1 MYKAL
6 YRSYR
11 PEVFEEVLGQEHVIR
26 ILQNQVAADQ
36 VSHAYLF
43 CGTRGTGKTTIAR
56 LLAKAVNCTGEGARP
71 CGRCANCRSI
81 MEGSFMDLIE
91 IDAASNNGVDNIREL
106 RESVNYPPVV
116 GRKKVYIM
124 DEVHMLSPSA
134 YNALLKTLEE
144 PPENV
149 MFILCT
155 TEPEKL
161 PATILSRCVRMDF
174 RRVSEQALRSRLAE
188 ICSDRG
194 ISVDESGL
202 GLIAQAADGSVR
214 DGLSILEQCISG
226 RSGQISREDVLDA
239 IGTVG
244 EEDLIALT
252 DAVMQRHVADGLLMI
267 EDMLRKGRDA
277 RQIIQGWMGHYR
289 NLLLVK
295 FLEDPAGTLSMSLEN
310 VERVRMQAERLEIGA
325 VTGAIRELSQI
336 LYDARRS
343 TQPRVLLEMVFV
355 KLAAGDGFD
364 EEMRQVTYQPQQFE
378 EAFAAAKIQHDLH
391 GQQPAAPQYG
401 QPAEPAPMQQPA
413 APQYEQPAEPAPMQQ
428 PAAPQYEQQA
438 EPAPMQQPAA
448 PQYEQPAPQ
457 PDPYAMDLN
466 SLWNAFLDRG
476 ERQIGAQFF
485 FIRGRAVPESLED
498 GVLRVRVRG
507 AARQY
512 VEDNRNML
520 SALLSQVAG
529 KMTLL
534 LPVGDDE
541 PAPQQYDQQAEPAP
555 QQYEPA
561 PQYEQPAPQ
570 QFEPAPQ
577 QFEQPAPEPDPAEAL
592 RSQASDILGLDIK
605 LEQ

>member
-11 PEVFEEVLGQEHVIR
+11 PEIFEEVLGQEHVIR
-26 ILQNQVAADQ
+26 ILRNQVAADQ

-56 LLAKAVNCTGEGARP
+56 LLAKAVNCTSDGNRP
-71 CGRCANCRSI
+71 CGVCANCRSI
-81 MEGSFMDLIE
+81 QEGSFMDLIE

-106 RESVNYPPVV
+106 RESVNYPPAV

-124 DEVHMLSPSA
+124 DEVHMLSASA

-174 RRVSEQALRSRLAE
+174 RRVSEQALMQRLTE
-188 ICSDRG
+188 ICADRG
-194 ISVDESGL
+194 LVVDESGL
-202 GLIAQAADGSVR
+202 ALIAQAADGSVR

-226 RSGQISREDVLDA
+226 RTGTVSREDVLDA

-252 DAVMQRHVADGLLMI
+252 DAVMQRRVADGLLMI

-295 FLEDPAGTLSMSLEN
+295 FLDDPSGTVSMSMEN
-310 VERVRMQAERLEIGA
+310 VGRMSVQAERLEIGA
-325 VTGAIRELSQI
+325 ITGAVRELSQT
-336 LYDARRS
+336 LYDAKRS

-364 EEMRQVTYQPQQFE
+364 EEMRRVTYHPRNFE
-378 EAFAAAKIQHDLH
+378 QSNPAAKMDPRLH
-391 GQQPAAPQYG
+391 GEMPVQQPAAPVYE
-401 QPAEPAPMQQPA
+401 QPVAPVYEQPEPVYEQPA
-413 APQYEQPAEPAPMQQ
+413 APV
-428 PAAPQYEQQA
+428 
-438 EPAPMQQPAA
+438 
-448 PQYEQPAPQ
+448 YEQPAPVYEQ
-457 PDPYAMDLN
+457 PAALEPDPYALDLGAI
-466 SLWNAFLDRG
+466 WDAFLDKG

-485 FIRGRAVPESLED
+485 FIRGRAIPESLQD
-498 GVLRVRVRG
+498 GVLRVSVRG

-512 VEDNRNML
+512 MEENRNAL
-520 SALLSQVAG
+520 SALLSEVVG
-529 KMTLL
+529 RMTLL
-534 LPVGDDE
+534 LPVGEDE
-541 PAPQQYDQQAEPAP
+541 APAQQRTAAEQMPQQQAPAAEPVREEPDQAEM
-555 QQYEPA
+555 
-561 PQYEQPAPQ
+561 
-570 QFEPAPQ
+570 
-577 QFEQPAPEPDPAEAL
+577 L
-592 RSQASDILGLDIK
+592 RSQASDILGIDIK
-605 LEQ
+605 LD

>member
-174 RRVSEQALRSRLAE
+174 RRVSEQALRSRLSE

-391 GQQPAAPQYG
+391 GQQPAAPQY
-401 QPAEPAPMQQPA
+401 
-413 APQYEQPAEPAPMQQ
+413 EQPAEPAPMQQ
-428 PAAPQYEQQA
+428 P
-438 EPAPMQQPAA
+438 A

-541 PAPQQYDQQAEPAP
+541 PAPQQ
-555 QQYEPA
+555 
-561 PQYEQPAPQ
+561 
-570 QFEPAPQ
+570 
-577 QFEQPAPEPDPAEAL
+577 FEQPAPEPDPAEAL

>member
-71 CGRCANCRSI
+71 CGHCANCRSI

-174 RRVSEQALRSRLAE
+174 RRVSEQALKSRLAE
-188 ICSDRG
+188 ICHDRG
-194 ISVDESGL
+194 LEVEESGL

-378 EAFAAAKIQHDLH
+378 AFAAAKIQHDLH
-391 GQQPAAPQYG
+391 GQQPAV
-401 QPAEPAPMQQPA
+401 
-413 APQYEQPAEPAPMQQ
+413 PQYEQPAEP
-428 PAAPQYEQQA
+428 
-438 EPAPMQQPAA
+438 A

-466 SLWNAFLDRG
+466 SLWEAFLDRG

-512 VEDNRNML
+512 VEENRNTL

-534 LPVGDDE
+534 LPVGDEE
-541 PAPQQYDQQAEPAP
+541 PAPQYDQPAEPAP

-561 PQYEQPAPQ
+561 PQY
-570 QFEPAPQ
+570 
-577 QFEQPAPEPDPAEAL
+577 EQPAPEPDPAEAL

>member
-391 GQQPAAPQYG
+391 GQQPAAPQYE

-428 PAAPQYEQQA
+428 PAPQYEQPA

-541 PAPQQYDQQAEPAP
+541 PAPQQYDQPAEPAP

-561 PQYEQPAPQ
+561 PQY
-570 QFEPAPQ
+570 
-577 QFEQPAPEPDPAEAL
+577 EQPAPEPDPAEAL

>member
-11 PEVFEEVLGQEHVIR
+11 PEIFEEVLGQEHVVR
-26 ILQNQVAADQ
+26 ILRNQVAADQ

-56 LLAKAVNCTGEGARP
+56 LLAKAVNCTSDGSRP
-71 CGRCANCRSI
+71 CGVCANCRSI
-81 MEGSFMDLIE
+81 QEGSFMDLIE

-106 RESVNYPPVV
+106 RESVNYPPAV

-124 DEVHMLSPSA
+124 DEVHMLSASA

-174 RRVSEQALRSRLAE
+174 RRVSEQALMQRLTE
-188 ICSDRG
+188 ICADRG
-194 ISVDESGL
+194 LVVDESGL
-202 GLIAQAADGSVR
+202 ALIAQAADGSVR

-226 RSGQISREDVLDA
+226 RTGTVSREDVLDA

-252 DAVMQRHVADGLLMI
+252 DAVMQRRVADGLLMI

-295 FLEDPAGTLSMSLEN
+295 FLDDPSGTVSMSMEN
-310 VERVRMQAERLEIGA
+310 VGRMSVQAERLEIGA
-325 VTGAIRELSQI
+325 ITGAVRELSQT
-336 LYDARRS
+336 LYDAKRS

-364 EEMRQVTYQPQQFE
+364 EEMRRVTYHPRNFE
-378 EAFAAAKIQHDLH
+378 QINPAAKMDPRLH
-391 GQQPAAPQYG
+391 GEMPAQQPAAPVF
-401 QPAEPAPMQQPA
+401 EQPA
-413 APQYEQPAEPAPMQQ
+413 APAYEQPAAPVYEQPVAPVFEQ
-428 PAAPQYEQQA
+428 PAAPVYE
-438 EPAPMQQPAA
+438 QPAA
-448 PQYEQPAPQ
+448 PVYEQPAPVYEQ
-457 PDPYAMDLN
+457 PAAPEPDPYALDLGAI
-466 SLWNAFLDRG
+466 WDAFLDKG

-485 FIRGRAVPESLED
+485 FIRGRAIPESLQD
-498 GVLRVRVRG
+498 GVLRVSIRG

-512 VEDNRNML
+512 MEENRNAL
-520 SALLSQVAG
+520 SALLSEVVG
-529 KMTLL
+529 RMTLL
-534 LPVGDDE
+534 LPVGEDE
-541 PAPQQYDQQAEPAP
+541 APAPQRTAAEQMPQQQAPVAEPVR
-555 QQYEPA
+555 E
-561 PQYEQPAPQ
+561 
-570 QFEPAPQ
+570 
-577 QFEQPAPEPDPAEAL
+577 EPDQAEML
-592 RSQASDILGLDIK
+592 RSQASDILGIDIK
-605 LEQ
+605 LD

>member
-194 ISVDESGL
+194 ISVDEGGL

-391 GQQPAAPQYG
+391 GQQPAAPQY
-401 QPAEPAPMQQPA
+401 
-413 APQYEQPAEPAPMQQ
+413 EQPAEPAPMQQ
-428 PAAPQYEQQA
+428 PAAPQYEQL
-438 EPAPMQQPAA
+438 APMQQPA

-541 PAPQQYDQQAEPAP
+541 PAPQQYDQPAEPAP

-570 QFEPAPQ
+570 QFE
-577 QFEQPAPEPDPAEAL
+577 QPASEPDPAEAL

>member
-11 PEVFEEVLGQEHVIR
+11 PEIFEEVLGQEHVIR
-26 ILQNQVAADQ
+26 ILRNQVAADQ

-56 LLAKAVNCTGEGARP
+56 LLAKAVNCTSDGNRP
-71 CGRCANCRSI
+71 CGVCANCRSI
-81 MEGSFMDLIE
+81 QEGSFMDLIE
-91 IDAASNNGVDNIREL
+91 IDAAANNGVDNIREL
-106 RESVNYPPVV
+106 RESVNYPPAV

-124 DEVHMLSPSA
+124 DEVHMLSASA

-174 RRVSEQALRSRLAE
+174 RRVSEQALMQRLTE
-188 ICSDRG
+188 ICADRG
-194 ISVDESGL
+194 LVVDESGL
-202 GLIAQAADGSVR
+202 ALIAQAADGSVR

-226 RSGQISREDVLDA
+226 RTGTVSREDVLDA

-252 DAVMQRHVADGLLMI
+252 DAVMQRRVADGLLMI

-295 FLEDPAGTLSMSLEN
+295 FLDDPSGTVSMSMEN
-310 VERVRMQAERLEIGA
+310 VGRMSVQAERLEIGA
-325 VTGAIRELSQI
+325 ITGAVRELSQT
-336 LYDARRS
+336 LYDAKRS

-364 EEMRQVTYQPQQFE
+364 EEMRRVTYHPRNFE
-378 EAFAAAKIQHDLH
+378 QSNPAAKMDPRLH
-391 GQQPAAPQYG
+391 GEMPVQQPAAPVYE
-401 QPAEPAPMQQPA
+401 QPVAPVYEQPEPVYEQPA
-413 APQYEQPAEPAPMQQ
+413 APV
-428 PAAPQYEQQA
+428 
-438 EPAPMQQPAA
+438 
-448 PQYEQPAPQ
+448 YEQPAPVYEQ
-457 PDPYAMDLN
+457 PAAPEPDPYALDLGAI
-466 SLWNAFLDRG
+466 WDAFLDKG

-485 FIRGRAVPESLED
+485 FIRGRAIPESLQD
-498 GVLRVRVRG
+498 GVLRVSVRG

-512 VEDNRNML
+512 MEENRNAL
-520 SALLSQVAG
+520 SALLSEVVG
-529 KMTLL
+529 RMTLL
-534 LPVGDDE
+534 LPVGEDE
-541 PAPQQYDQQAEPAP
+541 APAQQRTAAEQMPQQQAPAAEPVREEPDQAEM
-555 QQYEPA
+555 
-561 PQYEQPAPQ
+561 
-570 QFEPAPQ
+570 
-577 QFEQPAPEPDPAEAL
+577 L
-592 RSQASDILGLDIK
+592 RSQASDILGIDIK
-605 LEQ
+605 LE

>member
-26 ILQNQVAADQ
+26 ILRNQVAADQ

-56 LLAKAVNCTGEGARP
+56 LLAKAVNCTSEGSKP
-71 CGRCANCRSI
+71 CGMCANCRSI
-81 MEGSFMDLIE
+81 QEGSFMDLIE
-91 IDAASNNGVDNIREL
+91 IDAASNNGVENIREL
-106 RESVNYPPVV
+106 RESVNYPPVA

-124 DEVHMLSPSA
+124 DEVHMLSASA

-174 RRVSEQALRSRLAE
+174 RRVSERELTGRLAA
-188 ICSDRG
+188 ICADRG
-194 ISVDESGL
+194 LEVDESGL

-226 RSGQISREDVLDA
+226 RSGTISREDVLDA

-277 RQIIQGWMGHYR
+277 RQIIQGWMSHYR

-295 FLEDPAGTLSMSLEN
+295 FLENPAGTVSMSLEN
-310 VERVRMQAERLEIGA
+310 VERVRMQADHLEIGA
-325 VTGAIRELSQI
+325 VTGAIRELSEV

-355 KLAAGDGFD
+355 KLAAGDGYD
-364 EEMRQVTYQPQQFE
+364 EQMRQVTFTPHFFEQKDAPVPQIDPRFHGQQTAESPVQMPEQPQQMPE
-378 EAFAAAKIQHDLH
+378 QPQAAPFV
-391 GQQPAAPQYG
+391 PAAPV
-401 QPAEPAPMQQPA
+401 QPEPTA
-413 APQYEQPAEPAPMQQ
+413 APQPVEQPQVQ
-428 PAAPQYEQQA
+428 PPQS
-438 EPAPMQQPAA
+438 
-448 PQYEQPAPQ
+448 EQPSQA
-457 PDPYAMDLN
+457 DPYALDLRA
-466 SLWNAFLDRG
+466 LWEAFLDKG

-498 GVLRVRVRG
+498 NVLRVRVRG

-520 SALLSQVAG
+520 SALLSEVAG
-529 KMTLL
+529 RMTLL
-534 LPVGDDE
+534 LPVAE
-541 PAPQQYDQQAEPAP
+541 EQAPAPQESVPPQENMAPQSEPAAV
-555 QQYEPA
+555 PA
-561 PQYEQPAPQ
+561 Q
-570 QFEPAPQ
+570 
-577 QFEQPAPEPDPAEAL
+577 PDPTEVL
-592 RSQASDILGLDIK
+592 RSQAADILGIDVK
-605 LEQ
+605 LQQ

>member
-391 GQQPAAPQYG
+391 RQQPAV
-401 QPAEPAPMQQPA
+401 
-413 APQYEQPAEPAPMQQ
+413 PQYEQT
-428 PAAPQYEQQA
+428 A

-541 PAPQQYDQQAEPAP
+541 PAPQQYNQPAEPAP

>member
-267 EDMLRKGRDA
+267 DDMLRKGRDA

-391 GQQPAAPQYG
+391 GQQPAAPQFE

-428 PAAPQYEQQA
+428 PAPQYEQPA
-438 EPAPMQQPAA
+438 EPAPMQPA

-534 LPVGDDE
+534 LPVGDE
-541 PAPQQYDQQAEPAP
+541 EAAAQQY
-555 QQYEPA
+555 
-561 PQYEQPAPQ
+561 
-570 QFEPAPQ
+570 EPAPQ

>member
-391 GQQPAAPQYG
+391 GQQPAVPQYE

-428 PAAPQYEQQA
+428 PAAPQYEQ
-438 EPAPMQQPAA
+438 PA
-448 PQYEQPAPQ
+448 QPAPQ

-534 LPVGDDE
+534 LPVGDE
-541 PAPQQYDQQAEPAP
+541 EAAAQQ
-555 QQYEPA
+555 
-561 PQYEQPAPQ
+561 
-570 QFEPAPQ
+570 
-577 QFEQPAPEPDPAEAL
+577 
-592 RSQASDILGLDIK
+592 
-605 LEQ
+605 

>member
-391 GQQPAAPQYG
+391 GQQPAAPQFE

-413 APQYEQPAEPAPMQQ
+413 APQYEQPAEPAPMQ
-428 PAAPQYEQQA
+428 P
-438 EPAPMQQPAA
+438 A

-534 LPVGDDE
+534 LPVGDE
-541 PAPQQYDQQAEPAP
+541 EAVA

-561 PQYEQPAPQ
+561 PQY
-570 QFEPAPQ
+570 
-577 QFEQPAPEPDPAEAL
+577 EQPAPEPDPAEAL

>member
-295 FLEDPAGTLSMSLEN
+295 FLEDPAVTLSMSLEN

-391 GQQPAAPQYG
+391 GQQPAAPQYE
-401 QPAEPAPMQQPA
+401 QPVEPAPMQQPA

-428 PAAPQYEQQA
+428 PAPQYEQPA
-438 EPAPMQQPAA
+438 EPALMQQPAA
-448 PQYEQPAPQ
+448 SQYEQPAPQ

-498 GVLRVRVRG
+498 GVLRVSSSTRPV
-507 AARQY
+507 
-512 VEDNRNML
+512 MSIPL
-520 SALLSQVAG
+520 STKFSR
-529 KMTLL
+529 KS
-534 LPVGDDE
+534 
-541 PAPQQYDQQAEPAP
+541 
-555 QQYEPA
+555 
-561 PQYEQPAPQ
+561 
-570 QFEPAPQ
+570 
-577 QFEQPAPEPDPAEAL
+577 L
-592 RSQASDILGLDIK
+592 RSSVTGALSSK
-605 LEQ
+605 

>member
-56 LLAKAVNCTGEGARP
+56 LLAKAVNCTGSPEGGRP
-71 CGRCANCRSI
+71 CGCCANCRSI
-81 MEGSFMDLIE
+81 QEGSFMDLIE

-124 DEVHMLSPSA
+124 DEVHMLSASA

-174 RRVSEQALRSRLAE
+174 RRVSERALKARLAA
-188 ICSDRG
+188 ICEDRG
-194 ISVDESGL
+194 LTVDESGL

-226 RSGQISREDVLDA
+226 RTGTVSREDVLDA

-244 EEDLIALT
+244 EEDFIALT

-277 RQIIQGWMGHYR
+277 RQIIQGWMSHYR
-289 NLLLVK
+289 DLLLVK
-295 FLEDPAGTLSMSLEN
+295 FLEDPAGTVSMSLEN
-310 VERVRMQAERLEIGA
+310 VERVRMQADRLEIGA
-325 VTGAIRELSQI
+325 ITGAIRELSQV

-343 TQPRVLLEMVFV
+343 TQPRVLLEMVLV
-355 KLAAGDGFD
+355 KLSAGDAFD
-364 EEMRQVTYQPQQFE
+364 EEMRRVTYTPQQFE
-378 EAFAAAKIQHDLH
+378 ELAAAQIPQIRRELH
-391 GQQPAAPQYG
+391 
-401 QPAEPAPMQQPA
+401 
-413 APQYEQPAEPAPMQQ
+413 EQPAVQEMPAPAMPQEMPAPAMPQEMPVEQVQQ
-428 PAAPQYEQQA
+428 PVPSQPVQQA
-438 EPAPMQQPAA
+438 PERTPAP
-448 PQYEQPAPQ
+448 PAP
-457 PDPYAMDLN
+457 DLTDI
-466 SLWNAFLDRG
+466 WERFLDKG

-485 FIRGRAVPESLED
+485 FIRGRAVPQSLED
-498 GVLRVRVRG
+498 NVFRVSVRG

-512 VEDNRNML
+512 MEENRNAL
-520 SALLSQVAG
+520 SALLSEVIG
-529 KMTLL
+529 RMTLL
-534 LPVGDDE
+534 LPVGEEDAG
-541 PAPQQYDQQAEPAP
+541 PAPQAQPEPEPVQSPAP
-555 QQYEPA
+555 
-561 PQYEQPAPQ
+561 YEQPVQ
-570 QFEPAPQ
+570 
-577 QFEQPAPEPDPAEAL
+577 EQPDQAELL
-592 RSQASDILGLDIK
+592 RSQASDILGIDIK
-605 LEQ
+605 LE

>member
-267 EDMLRKGRDA
+267 DDMLRKGRDA

-391 GQQPAAPQYG
+391 GQQPAAPQFE

-413 APQYEQPAEPAPMQQ
+413 APQYEQPAEPAPMQ
-428 PAAPQYEQQA
+428 P
-438 EPAPMQQPAA
+438 A

-457 PDPYAMDLN
+457 PNPYAMDLN

-485 FIRGRAVPESLED
+485 FIRSRAVPESLED

-534 LPVGDDE
+534 LPVGDE
-541 PAPQQYDQQAEPAP
+541 EAAA

-561 PQYEQPAPQ
+561 PQY
-570 QFEPAPQ
+570 
-577 QFEQPAPEPDPAEAL
+577 EQPAPEPDPAEAL

>member
-267 EDMLRKGRDA
+267 DDMLRKGRDA

-391 GQQPAAPQYG
+391 GQQPAAPQYE
-401 QPAEPAPMQQPA
+401 QPAEPAPMQQP
-413 APQYEQPAEPAPMQQ
+413 APQYEQPAEPAPMQ
-428 PAAPQYEQQA
+428 P
-438 EPAPMQQPAA
+438 A

-541 PAPQQYDQQAEPAP
+541 PAPQQYEA
-555 QQYEPA
+555 A
-561 PQYEQPAPQ
+561 PQY
-570 QFEPAPQ
+570 
-577 QFEQPAPEPDPAEAL
+577 EQPAPEPDPAEAL

>member
-391 GQQPAAPQYG
+391 GQQPAAPQYE
-401 QPAEPAPMQQPA
+401 QPAEPAPMQQP
-413 APQYEQPAEPAPMQQ
+413 APQYEQPAEPAPMQ
-428 PAAPQYEQQA
+428 P
-438 EPAPMQQPAA
+438 A

-570 QFEPAPQ
+570 QYEPAPQ

>member
-11 PEVFEEVLGQEHVIR
+11 PEIFEEVLGQEHVIR
-26 ILQNQVAADQ
+26 ILRNQVAADQ

-56 LLAKAVNCTGEGARP
+56 LLAKAVNCTSDGNRP
-71 CGRCANCRSI
+71 CGVCANCRSI
-81 MEGSFMDLIE
+81 QEGSFMDLIE

-106 RESVNYPPVV
+106 RESVNYPPAV

-124 DEVHMLSPSA
+124 DEVHMLSASA

-174 RRVSEQALRSRLAE
+174 RRVSEQALMQRLTE
-188 ICSDRG
+188 ICADRG
-194 ISVDESGL
+194 LVVDESGL
-202 GLIAQAADGSVR
+202 ALIAQAADGSVR

-226 RSGQISREDVLDA
+226 RTGTVSREDVLDA

-252 DAVMQRHVADGLLMI
+252 DAVMQRRVADGLLMI

-295 FLEDPAGTLSMSLEN
+295 FLDDPSGTVSMSMEN
-310 VERVRMQAERLEIGA
+310 VGRMSVQAERLEIGA
-325 VTGAIRELSQI
+325 ITGAVRELSQT
-336 LYDARRS
+336 LYDAKRS

-364 EEMRQVTYQPQQFE
+364 EEMRRVTYHPRNFE
-378 EAFAAAKIQHDLH
+378 QSNPAAKMDPRLH
-391 GQQPAAPQYG
+391 GEMPVQQPAAPVYE
-401 QPAEPAPMQQPA
+401 QPVAPVYEQPEPVYEQPA
-413 APQYEQPAEPAPMQQ
+413 APV
-428 PAAPQYEQQA
+428 
-438 EPAPMQQPAA
+438 
-448 PQYEQPAPQ
+448 YEQPAPVYEQ
-457 PDPYAMDLN
+457 PAAPEPDPYALDLGAI
-466 SLWNAFLDRG
+466 WDAFLDKG

-485 FIRGRAVPESLED
+485 FIRGRAIPESLQD
-498 GVLRVRVRG
+498 GVLRVSVRG

-512 VEDNRNML
+512 MEENRNAL
-520 SALLSQVAG
+520 SALLSEVVG
-529 KMTLL
+529 RMTLL
-534 LPVGDDE
+534 LPVGEDE
-541 PAPQQYDQQAEPAP
+541 APAQQRTAAEQMPQQQAPAAEPVREEPDQAEM
-555 QQYEPA
+555 
-561 PQYEQPAPQ
+561 
-570 QFEPAPQ
+570 
-577 QFEQPAPEPDPAEAL
+577 L
-592 RSQASDILGLDIK
+592 RSQASDILGIDIK
-605 LEQ
+605 LD

>member
-391 GQQPAAPQYG
+391 GQQPAAPQYE

-428 PAAPQYEQQA
+428 PAPQYEQPA
-438 EPAPMQQPAA
+438 EPAPMQPA

-534 LPVGDDE
+534 LPIGDE
-541 PAPQQYDQQAEPAP
+541 EAAA
-555 QQYEPA
+555 QQYEPT
-561 PQYEQPAPQ
+561 PQ
-570 QFEPAPQ
+570 QYEPAPQ

>member
-391 GQQPAAPQYG
+391 GQQPAAPQY
-401 QPAEPAPMQQPA
+401 
-413 APQYEQPAEPAPMQQ
+413 
-428 PAAPQYEQQA
+428 EQQA

-534 LPVGDDE
+534 LPVGDE
-541 PAPQQYDQQAEPAP
+541 EAAAQQY
-555 QQYEPA
+555 
-561 PQYEQPAPQ
+561 
-570 QFEPAPQ
+570 EPAPQ